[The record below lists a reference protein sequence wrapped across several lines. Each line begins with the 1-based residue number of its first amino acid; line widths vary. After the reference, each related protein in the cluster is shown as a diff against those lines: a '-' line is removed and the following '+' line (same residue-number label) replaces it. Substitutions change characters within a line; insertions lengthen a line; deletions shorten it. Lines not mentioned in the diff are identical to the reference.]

1 MKLRTRLGV
10 AGGLVLLVL
19 VAVAVLLPR
28 TVRAGQI
35 DEVDRQLS
43 AAAPIAMGLTS
54 GFTPPR
60 RGGDDDDTSPLSDL
74 YVARVDPAAPGDR
87 QVLAR
92 PSASSG
98 DAPEQPAADSDPNE
112 PEIVTVGST
121 GGSGSWRAMLLRLP
135 DGSQAL
141 VAVPLDRVDATAQRA
156 TVAILIAALAV
167 LLAMTAAGWWLLR
180 LGLRPIAEVT
190 EVADAIAGG
199 DRSRRVRGGATGT
212 EADHLARA
220 FNVML
225 DEQAATEARL
235 RQFVADASH
244 ELRNPVAAIGG
255 FADLWR
261 QGAIDPDQLDDVMR
275 RIGQESARMRGLV
288 EDLLLLA
295 RLDQGRALAV
305 EPVDL
310 AALAADAVL
319 DASAT
324 HPSRPVSLD
333 APEPVVVHGDEAR
346 LRQVIANLVSNAL
359 VHTDAAT
366 AVEVRTR
373 RRGDMALLAVG
384 DDGPGMAPDAAA
396 RAFDRFW
403 RADPSRARTRT
414 GAGLGLAIVRSIVVA
429 HHGEVRLDTEPGT
442 GTTVRVVLPM
452 PPTPSP
458 RAGALPRPRLPGSP
472 QPASRFP
479 GDPYLMLAPVASTGT
494 PVVVEVAPD
503 ATSRP
508 VLDIVD
514 PLVSGHSDVAC
525 SRPPPRS
532 STATPSRPFDR
543 HVVDDEDARC
553 GPAGHSSNV
562 RRLSAVNWVPI
573 ASASSVTVASSTRSV
588 ACSVRVATRSA
599 RTSAAVP
606 FS

>member
-1 MKLRTRLGV
+1 VKLRTRLGV
-10 AGGLVLLVL
+10 AGGLVLAVL
-19 VAVAVLLPR
+19 LAVAVLLPR
-28 TVRAGQI
+28 TVRAAQI

-43 AAAPIAMGLTS
+43 AAAPIAIGITS

-60 RGGDDDDTSPLSDL
+60 RSDDDTSTRRDDDTSPLSDL
-74 YVARVDPAAPGDR
+74 YVAQIDPAAPGDR
-87 QVLAR
+87 EVLAR
-92 PSASSG
+92 PSTSSG
-98 DAPEQPAADSDPNE
+98 DDPERPAADSDPNE

-121 GGSGSWRAMLLRLP
+121 SGSGSWRAMLLSLP
-135 DGSQAL
+135 DGSHAL
-141 VAVPLDRVDATAQRA
+141 VAVPLDRVDATARRA
-156 TVAILIAALAV
+156 TMAILIAALAV
-167 LLAMTAAGWWLLR
+167 LVAMAAAGWWLLR

-199 DRSRRVRGGATGT
+199 DRSRRVRGGAPGT

-261 QGAIDPDQLDDVMR
+261 QGGVDPDHLDDVMR

-324 HPSRPVSLD
+324 HPSRPVSLR

-359 VHTDAAT
+359 VHTDDAT
-366 AVEVRTR
+366 AVEVRAE
-373 RRGDMALLAVG
+373 RRGDMALLSVG

-403 RADPSRARTRT
+403 RADPSRART
-414 GAGLGLAIVRSIVVA
+414 GAGLGLAIVRSIVIA
-429 HHGEVRLDTEPGT
+429 HHGEVRLDTGSTT

-452 PPTPSP
+452 PPSGPEP
-458 RAGALPRPRLPGSP
+458 APARA
-472 QPASRFP
+472 Q
-479 GDPYLMLAPVASTGT
+479 
-494 PVVVEVAPD
+494 
-503 ATSRP
+503 
-508 VLDIVD
+508 
-514 PLVSGHSDVAC
+514 
-525 SRPPPRS
+525 
-532 STATPSRPFDR
+532 
-543 HVVDDEDARC
+543 
-553 GPAGHSSNV
+553 
-562 RRLSAVNWVPI
+562 
-573 ASASSVTVASSTRSV
+573 
-588 ACSVRVATRSA
+588 
-599 RTSAAVP
+599 
-606 FS
+606 

>member
-1 MKLRTRLGV
+1 VKLRTRLGV
-10 AGGLVLLVL
+10 AGGLVLAVL
-19 VAVAVLLPR
+19 LAVAVLLPR
-28 TVRAGQI
+28 TVRAAQI

-43 AAAPIAMGLTS
+43 AAAPIAIGITS

-60 RGGDDDDTSPLSDL
+60 RGDDDTSTRRDDDTSPLSDL
-74 YVARVDPAAPGDR
+74 YVAQIDPAAPGDR
-87 QVLAR
+87 EVLAR
-92 PSASSG
+92 PSTSSG
-98 DAPEQPAADSDPNE
+98 DDPERPAADSDPNE

-121 GGSGSWRAMLLRLP
+121 SGSGSWRAMLLSLP
-135 DGSQAL
+135 DGSHAL
-141 VAVPLDRVDATAQRA
+141 VAVPLDRVDATARRA
-156 TVAILIAALAV
+156 TMAILIAALAV
-167 LLAMTAAGWWLLR
+167 LVAMAAAGWWLLR

-199 DRSRRVRGGATGT
+199 DRSRRVRGGAPGT

-261 QGAIDPDQLDDVMR
+261 QGGVDPDHLDDVMR

-324 HPSRPVSLD
+324 HPSRPVSLR

-359 VHTDAAT
+359 VHTDDAT
-366 AVEVRTR
+366 AVEVRTE
-373 RRGDMALLAVG
+373 RRGDMALLSVG

-403 RADPSRARTRT
+403 RADPSRART
-414 GAGLGLAIVRSIVVA
+414 GAGLGLAIVRSIVIA
-429 HHGEVRLDTEPGT
+429 HHGEVRLDTGSTT

-452 PPTPSP
+452 PPPGP
-458 RAGALPRPRLPGSP
+458 EPAPARA
-472 QPASRFP
+472 Q
-479 GDPYLMLAPVASTGT
+479 
-494 PVVVEVAPD
+494 
-503 ATSRP
+503 
-508 VLDIVD
+508 
-514 PLVSGHSDVAC
+514 
-525 SRPPPRS
+525 
-532 STATPSRPFDR
+532 
-543 HVVDDEDARC
+543 
-553 GPAGHSSNV
+553 
-562 RRLSAVNWVPI
+562 
-573 ASASSVTVASSTRSV
+573 
-588 ACSVRVATRSA
+588 
-599 RTSAAVP
+599 
-606 FS
+606 